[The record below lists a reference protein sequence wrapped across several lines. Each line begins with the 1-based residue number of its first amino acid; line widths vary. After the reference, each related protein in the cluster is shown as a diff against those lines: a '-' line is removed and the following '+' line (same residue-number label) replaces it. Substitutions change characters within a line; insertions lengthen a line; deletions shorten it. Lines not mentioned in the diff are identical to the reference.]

1 VLGTF
6 FRGAKDD
13 KEAAGISR
21 GRINMNLR
29 ALCLEA
35 LFVCGIAASAQA
47 QSDFQKE
54 VDLRVR
60 SWQPTKAE
68 RRIDEIAWAADIRTA
83 LRLGRESNRP
93 IFVFTHD
100 GRMGVGRQ

>member
-1 VLGTF
+1 
-6 FRGAKDD
+6 
-13 KEAAGISR
+13 
-21 GRINMNLR
+21 MNLR
-29 ALCLEA
+29 AFCIGVSILGG
-35 LFVCGIAASAQA
+35 VAASAHA
-47 QSDFQKE
+47 QSDFQKD